1 MGELINM
8 VWKGYEL
15 IEQWTYSDLRTIM
28 QTDMELKGTRLFMYI
43 DPLGQE
49 VVCPFLSKIP
59 STTFR
64 GLTYAAKINILNQ
77 YL

>member
-1 MGELINM
+1 MGEPINM

-15 IEQWTYSDLRTIM
+15 IEQWTYSDLKTIM
-28 QTDMELKGTRLFMYI
+28 RTDIELKGTRLFINI

-64 GLTYAAKINILNQ
+64 GLTYAAKINIFKR